1 MAKLVDALCSGR
13 SAARH
18 AGSSPVLGTTD
29 LNPRDVFSGDFLFS
43 ATSSNIPFF
52 AKPQRL
58 VRFYRAIGVFL
69 LFCSMQAEQHTP
81 PEKHRFYYGLND
93 NANLTERQ
101 RCYGYLEREQGHG
114 YTKEVKAG
122 IGSRY
127 LF

>member
-43 ATSSNIPFF
+43 ATSPNIPFLQNHSVSLDFTALSAFFSFF
-52 AKPQRL
+52 APCKPSN
-58 VRFYRAIGVFL
+58 I
-69 LFCSMQAEQHTP
+69 P

-114 YTKEVKAG
+114 YTKDVKAG

>member
-1 MAKLVDALCSGR
+1 M
-13 SAARH
+13 
-18 AGSSPVLGTTD
+18 GTTD

-43 ATSSNIPFF
+43 ATSSNIPFLQNHSVSLDFTALSAFFSFF
-52 AKPQRL
+52 APCKPSN
-58 VRFYRAIGVFL
+58 IP
-69 LFCSMQAEQHTP
+69 P

-101 RCYGYLEREQGHG
+101 RRYGYLEREQGHW
-114 YTKEVKAG
+114 YTKDVKAG

>member
-43 ATSSNIPFF
+43 ATLSNIPFLQNHSVSLDFTALSAFFSFF
-52 AKPQRL
+52 APCKPSN
-58 VRFYRAIGVFL
+58 I
-69 LFCSMQAEQHTP
+69 P
-81 PEKHRFYYGLND
+81 PEKHRLYYGLND

-114 YTKEVKAG
+114 YTKDVKAG
-122 IGSRY
+122 IGSMY